1 MVLPTLSERRL
12 RMRLGNRWIIVLTV
26 LSLAGFTGRASAQK
40 HALHHLHH
48 ALWELRDAKKELK
61 ESTWT
66 FGEHKVKAEHAI
78 EDGIKQIELILKHSG
93 EFAKGEPKRSDLRE
107 EYKKYG
113 HHAHLHHAVVELR
126 HAHKELKETRYTF
139 GGHKEAA
146 LRDIEIAAN
155 QIEILL
161 KHAKR

>member
-1 MVLPTLSERRL
+1 
-12 RMRLGNRWIIVLTV
+12 MRLGNRWISVLAV
-26 LSLAGFTGRASAQK
+26 LCLAGFTGRASAQN
-40 HALHHLHH
+40 HTLHHLHH
-48 ALWELRDAKKELK
+48 ALWELKDARIELK

-66 FGEHKVKAEHAI
+66 FGEHKVKAERAI
-78 EDGIKQIELILKHSG
+78 DDGIRQIELILRNVG
-93 EFAKGEPKRSDLRE
+93 DFARGEPKRSDLRE
-107 EYKKYG
+107 EYKKYE
-113 HHAHLHHAVVELR
+113 HHTHLHHAVVELR
-126 HAHKELKETRYTF
+126 HAHKELKEARHNF